1 VAFWKSPG
9 LVARGQG
16 VPVVRD
22 LFRRFLKSEWER
34 GLAAVNHK
42 AVAKQVYSESRTTAG
57 YFLLLTLAN
66 LIALCGLL
74 ANSVPVI
81 IGAMLISPLMGPIL
95 SFGFGFITGD
105 TTVLRQAV
113 RKIGYSVVLTLGVA
127 ALATYASPLQ
137 SATTEILSRTKPN
150 LFDLLVAIFAGTAGA
165 GALCTKRSVLTIV
178 PGVAI
183 ATAVIPPLSVS
194 GYGLGTG
201 QWPIFWGGFFLF
213 FTNFVAITIVT
224 CLVFLAYGFRPGE
237 GIGVAPRAIRNRMI
251 VLAAVLLVISVPLVI
266 TLRRSMNEL
275 RDWRAIRTVLQ
286 QDFDEEKRSKISS
299 FSQLAQDD
307 GTVAVSA
314 VLNTTEYRSQEEVTK
329 AERDLARVLGRPTSL
344 YLEQIKTMPGGIVPA
359 SSPPVRLR
367 SPAEILSE
375 ARSDV
380 SGVLERA
387 TEKLG
392 RLVAPSRISASSITF
407 GKGDPPVTVLL
418 RLKRDLPL
426 SPEEHQWMERCLST
440 ELQQPIVLEV
450 ELLPLLEPL
459 VFPAG
464 SIELVPDHTT
474 QLQEA
479 GRLFKA
485 GAGPC
490 LEIESKPESAR
501 SLRTASLRLSAAKR
515 YLIEQGA
522 IPADRIKGIVT
533 KNIASQPQL
542 VLRFAPASEAGHPR
556 ESAASGGK

>member
-1 VAFWKSPG
+1 MMAG
-9 LVARGQG
+9 LV
-16 VPVVRD
+16 
-22 LFRRFLKSEWER
+22 RRFLRSEWER

-42 AVAKQVYSESRTTAG
+42 AVARQVYSESRTTAG

-113 RKIGYSVVLTLGVA
+113 RKIGFSVVLTVAVA

-137 SATTEILSRTKPN
+137 GATTEILSRTRPN

-201 QWPIFWGGFFLF
+201 QWSIFWGGFFLF

-237 GIGVAPRAIRNRMI
+237 GLGASSGTLRNRMTAL
-251 VLAAVLLVISVPLVI
+251 VAVLLIISVPLVI
-266 TLRRSMNEL
+266 TLRRSMAEL
-275 RDWRAIRTVLQ
+275 RDRRAIRAVLQ
-286 QDFDEEKRSKISS
+286 EDFDQEKRSKIAS
-299 FSQLAQDD
+299 FSHQAQDD
-307 GTVAVSA
+307 GTIAVSA
-314 VLNTTEYRSQEEVTK
+314 VLNTSEYRSQEDVTK
-329 AERDLARVLGRPTSL
+329 AERDLARTLGRPTSL
-344 YLEQIKTMPGGIVPA
+344 YLEQIKTLPGGIVAPA
-359 SSPPVRLR
+359 SPPMRLR

-380 SGVLERA
+380 SSLLERA
-387 TEKLG
+387 LEKLG
-392 RLVAPSRISASSITF
+392 GLVSPSKIVGSSITF
-407 GKGDPPVTVLL
+407 ERGDPPVTVRL
-418 RLKRDLPL
+418 RLKRDLPIGL
-426 SPEEHQWMERCLST
+426 EEHRWMERYLSA
-440 ELQQPIVLEV
+440 ELEQPLLLEV
-450 ELLPLLEPL
+450 ELVPLLDPL
-459 VFPAG
+459 VFPEG
-464 SIELVPDHTT
+464 VFELTPEHTA
-474 QLQEA
+474 QLEEA
-479 GRLFKA
+479 GRLYRE
-485 GAGPC
+485 GAGPF
-490 LEIESKPESAR
+490 LEIESRPENAR
-501 SLRTASLRLSAAKR
+501 SLRAAGLRLSAAKR
-515 YLIEQGA
+515 YLVEQAA
-522 IPADRIKGIVT
+522 IPPDRLKAIVT
-533 KNIASQPQL
+533 KRAFPQPQL
-542 VLRFAPASEAGHPR
+542 VLRFLPSEEVGSER
-556 ESAASGGK
+556 ETGVGREE

>member
-1 VAFWKSPG
+1 
-9 LVARGQG
+9 
-16 VPVVRD
+16 VVKD

-34 GLAAVNHK
+34 GLAAVNHN
-42 AVAKQVYSESRTTAG
+42 AVAKKVYSESRTTAG

-113 RKIGYSVVLTLGVA
+113 RKIGYSVVLTVAVA

-237 GIGVAPRAIRNRMI
+237 GIGVEPRAIRNRMM
-251 VLAAVLLVISVPLVI
+251 VLVAVLLVISVPLVI

-286 QDFDEEKRSKISS
+286 QDFDQEKRSKIAS

-307 GTVAVSA
+307 GTIAVSA
-314 VLNTTEYRSQEEVTK
+314 ILNTTEYRSQEEVTK
-329 AERDLARVLGRPTSL
+329 AERDLARILGRPTSL

-359 SSPPVRLR
+359 SSPPIRLR
-367 SPAEILSE
+367 SPAEIISE

-392 RLVAPSRISASSITF
+392 ELVAPSRISASSITF
-407 GKGDPPVTVLL
+407 KQGNPPMMVRL
-418 RLKRDLPL
+418 RLKRDLPI
-426 SPEEHQWMERCLST
+426 SPEEHQWMERYLST
-440 ELQQPIVLEV
+440 ELQQPLVLEV

-464 SIELVPDHTT
+464 SIELAPDHAV

-479 GRLFKA
+479 CRLFKA
-485 GAGPC
+485 GAGPFI
-490 LEIESKPESAR
+490 EIESKPESAR
-501 SLRTASLRLSAAKR
+501 ALRAANLRLNEAKR
-515 YLIEQGA
+515 YLIGQGA

-533 KNIASQPQL
+533 KHIASQPQL
-542 VLRFAPASEAGHPR
+542 VLRFVTASEASRPNESTVSR
-556 ESAASGGK
+556 EK